1 MPGLE
6 KQEDSLSALV
16 LPKIESDASSRN
28 YGRFVIG
35 PLESG
40 YGITLG
46 NALRRS
52 LLRSLPGAAVTAVR
66 IGDVH
71 HEFSDI
77 PGVRED
83 TTQLILQIKQMRLK
97 MYSEEPARLRLEV
110 RGEGTVVAGDVQAP
124 PEVEIVNPD
133 LYLFTVDDPSA
144 HVEIEMSVESGRG
157 YSPAEERER
166 LPIGEL
172 PVDAIFS
179 PVRKVNYSVERA
191 RVGQMTN
198 YDRLVMEILTDGTIR
213 PNEALSQ
220 AAQIL
225 VTHLRLVAG
234 ISEEVAPVEPEE
246 LEEEEG
252 IPRETYETPIEQL
265 DLTVRV
271 FNSLKRTGIT
281 SVGEVLEM
289 LERGEEAMLTIR
301 NFGEKSLSEL
311 KEKLR
316 AKNFLLGDD
325 QTADDVEEGD
335 LIEAASPNGREV

>member
-1 MPGLE
+1 
-6 KQEDSLSALV
+6 LSALV

-28 YGRFVIG
+28 YGRFIIG

-46 NALRRS
+46 NALRRV
-52 LLRSLPGAAVTAVR
+52 LLRSLPGAAVTSIR

-71 HEFSDI
+71 HEFGDI
-77 PGVRED
+77 PGVKED

-97 MYSEEPARLRLEV
+97 MYSEETARLRLEV
-110 RGEGTVVAGDVQAP
+110 KGEGTVVAGDVQAP
-124 PEVEIVNPD
+124 PEVEIINPD
-133 LYLFTVDDPSA
+133 LYLFTVDSPDA
-144 HVEIEMSVESGRG
+144 QVEIEMTVESGRG
-157 YSPAEERER
+157 YSPAEERDR
-166 LPIGEL
+166 LPISEL
-172 PVDAIFS
+172 PVDAIYS
-179 PVRKVNYSVERA
+179 PVRKINYSVERA

-198 YDRLVMEILTDGTIR
+198 YDRLILEIWTDGTVR

-234 ISEEVAPVEPEE
+234 VSEEVVSVEPEE
-246 LEEEEG
+246 VEEEEG
-252 IPRETYETPIEQL
+252 SPREIYETPIEQL
-265 DLTVRV
+265 DLSVRV

-311 KEKLR
+311 KERLH
-316 AKNFLLGDD
+316 AKGFVPEDD
-325 QTADDVEEGD
+325 QDTEELEEGD
-335 LIEAASPNGREV
+335 LVEVA